1 MFHCRSWGILTWYR
15 GYRDQPG
22 GASRKRPF
30 HCTSVGLKP
39 AITPNVGNSGTQ
51 FICVGVCVRANPCL
65 IETLNQARGIKGS
78 LCIRN
83 ASNFISQNLLMFG
96 ISLQFSKYWMK
107 KVDSIDLWR
116 QTVPLKK
123 KKKNLKQMLSV
134 LHWHTVTVII
144 RPLSRTDRRTESYV
158 SWSIARVYGCTFMWN
173 ILVFTNAWWE
183 KYALYNYIIIM

>member
-123 KKKNLKQMLSV
+123 KKKSQTNAIGTALAHRNSDYS
-134 LHWHTVTVII
+134 TVVK
-144 RPLSRTDRRTESYV
+144 DRQTYGIVCELVYCSCV
-158 SWSIARVYGCTFMWN
+158 RVYIYVEYLG
-173 ILVFTNAWWE
+173 I
-183 KYALYNYIIIM
+183 Y